1 MLAALRNVARLL
13 PTRPL
18 DELILENNA
27 WTSLGGSALAGP
39 TGLRVSRL
47 MLRDNG
53 LETVAATWLAGLED
67 SLLELF
73 LVEPLLRAFPDDSLT
88 PFKRLEAVTLQC
100 GEMQR
105 LPRLAGLP
113 RLRYVLVQSAM
124 LWEMPPG
131 HLANL
136 PYLEQLHVVSSP
148 RLSSLDAGSVSDLP
162 RLAAVN
168 ISDSGLT
175 WIHPRALQRLPAL
188 AEVTL
193 RANKLSDAAM
203 VGRALHD
210 LPSLATLRLDDN
222 ALEILPSASFAD
234 LPALRELSVAGNK
247 IIELQHGAFQ
257 RLPALR
263 TLDLSRNQ
271 VRVIHPE
278 AFLHVSTA
286 PSLELELECRPPIC
300 PSATHSFRS
309 TRRPTSTSC
318 TCRRTPWTRPTP
330 CAPCWSPCRASAS
343 WTCLTT
349 TSSR

>member
-1 MLAALRNVARLL
+1 MMSAPTSAPASGPGRGRRWGWLPWRDALLGAALLLLLVGGGPGGGPLGAAGQSAQAAVTCPTEEEISPCRCSLRGDEIQIWCSHSELPAVLAALRNVARLL
-13 PTRPL
+13 PTRAL

-73 LVEPLLRAFPDDSLT
+73 LVEPLLRAFPDDSLI

-124 LWEMPPG
+124 LWELPPG
-131 HLANL
+131 HLGNL
-136 PYLEQLHVVSSP
+136 PYLEQLHIVSSP
-148 RLSSLDAGSVSDLP
+148 RLASLDAGAVSDLP
-162 RLAAVN
+162 RLSSVN

-188 AEVTL
+188 SEVTL

-203 VGRALHD
+203 VGRALSD
-210 LPSLATLRLDDN
+210 LPSLAVVQLNDN
-222 ALEILPSASFAD
+222 QLEILPSASFAD
-234 LPALRELSVAGNK
+234 LPALRELSLAGNH
-247 IIELQHGAFQ
+247 Q
-257 RLPALR
+257 
-263 TLDLSRNQ
+263 Q
-271 VRVIHPE
+271 VI
-278 AFLHVSTA
+278 
-286 PSLELELECRPPIC
+286 
-300 PSATHSFRS
+300 
-309 TRRPTSTSC
+309 
-318 TCRRTPWTRPTP
+318 
-330 CAPCWSPCRASAS
+330 
-343 WTCLTT
+343 
-349 TSSR
+349 